1 MNLVHSFQIKP
12 TWRLVPNST
21 STKENKKSFAPGSEI
36 PTSQHDVFDFR
47 SWLKVEFLNH
57 DVRLQV
63 SSLLIFFL
71 ACPLRLVQNSVVL
84 LCCTMQK
91 RSLQQMPWCRLF
103 RRDMFE
109 QYVLRTRASTPQG
122 EESSILYDTPSH
134 AVSRNRPRPTSQPAL
149 NRA

>member
-91 RSLQQMPWCRLF
+91 RSLQQMPWYRLF
-103 RRDMFE
+103 RRDMYE
-109 QYVLRTRASTPQG
+109 QYVLQLALRHHKAKNLPYCM
-122 EESSILYDTPSH
+122 ILPPMRFPETGPGLP
-134 AVSRNRPRPTSQPAL
+134 RNLP
-149 NRA
+149 